1 MHILQI
7 KKEIKL
13 PFKNHN
19 VNFQKCLVWS
29 HTSLAAVSNY
39 IIISAMAL
47 MRVLSLF
54 LPLSQVSAAGHCIT
68 ENAVRV

>member
-29 HTSLAAVSNY
+29 HTSIAAVSNY
-39 IIISAMAL
+39 IIMAL